1 MREGLI
7 KRTLSFRLVE
17 SSSFKGLENMAEI
30 DSLDIKQLLEDIIN
44 ELPPMELQQQSIAL
58 IEKMVAQGIPEKQA
72 LQFVFEAQ
80 AKH

>member
-1 MREGLI
+1 MT
-7 KRTLSFRLVE
+7 K
-17 SSSFKGLENMAEI
+17 I
-30 DSLDIKQLLEDIIN
+30 DVLDIELALEDILKD
-44 ELPPMELQQQSIAL
+44 LPPMAVQQQSVEL